1 MNSEPKKDHFGFNP
15 EYLTP
20 TKQDGNNI
28 VGFDPLF
35 TKVGED
41 IEIPIEENVVFDPKW
56 VEDITTTLTDEVD
69 EIVNGSTPDMFVAAP
84 FHYDKETQMIHL
96 VANGQRVQV
105 DINEMPEA
113 LQEKIK
119 KAEEKGLDKI
129 KESG

>member
-1 MNSEPKKDHFGFNP
+1 MNSEPKKDLFGFNP

-56 VEDITTTLTDEVD
+56 VKDITTTLTDEVD

-84 FHYDKETQMIHL
+84 FHYDK
-96 VANGQRVQV
+96 
-105 DINEMPEA
+105 
-113 LQEKIK
+113 
-119 KAEEKGLDKI
+119 
-129 KESG
+129 